1 MYVSMTCN
9 LVTSAIIFLE
19 LYFRDPSS
27 INETNIIFPIK
38 KKKKKKKKKNQYYI
52 QAKLIKN

>member
-19 LYFRDPSS
+19 LYFCDPSL

-38 KKKKKKKKKNQYYI
+38 KKKKKTSI
-52 QAKLIKN
+52 TFKLN